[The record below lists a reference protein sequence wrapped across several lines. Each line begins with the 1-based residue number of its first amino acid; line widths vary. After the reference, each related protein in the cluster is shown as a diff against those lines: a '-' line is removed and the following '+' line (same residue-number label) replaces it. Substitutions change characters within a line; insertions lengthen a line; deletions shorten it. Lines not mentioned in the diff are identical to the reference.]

1 MRGWNCAH
9 CARDRRAD
17 RLWRTDDRQCGTG
30 GRSRRRQGRQQGR
43 RCRIGSARD
52 GKSVAPP
59 GQLGAC
65 LSTPNSGPTAHRAR
79 SLARRLALQALYQ
92 IQINPLP
99 WQDVQL
105 QFAADPEAERV
116 DREYFRSLIEGVA
129 PHREALNS
137 RLSGLCEIPPQEL
150 DPIEHAVLWLGLHE
164 LQSCPELPYRVA
176 LAEAVQLA
184 KQFGATDG
192 HKFVNAVLD
201 RAAQET
207 RPHEYGRALD

>member
-1 MRGWNCAH
+1 
-9 CARDRRAD
+9 
-17 RLWRTDDRQCGTG
+17 
-30 GRSRRRQGRQQGR
+30 
-43 RCRIGSARD
+43 
-52 GKSVAPP
+52 VAA
-59 GQLGAC
+59 GDV
-65 LSTPNSGPTAHRAR
+65 SHRAR

-99 WQDVQL
+99 WQDVQQ

-116 DREYFRSLIEGVA
+116 DRDYFRVLIEGIA
-129 PHREALNS
+129 PDREALDI
-137 RLSGLCEIPPQEL
+137 RLAGLCEIPPHEL

-164 LQSCPELPYRVA
+164 LQSHPELPYRVA

-201 RAAQET
+201 RAAQES
-207 RPHEYGRALD
+207 RPQEYGRPAE

>member
-1 MRGWNCAH
+1 
-9 CARDRRAD
+9 
-17 RLWRTDDRQCGTG
+17 
-30 GRSRRRQGRQQGR
+30 
-43 RCRIGSARD
+43 
-52 GKSVAPP
+52 VA
-59 GQLGAC
+59 
-65 LSTPNSGPTAHRAR
+65 SGDVSHRAR

-99 WQDVQL
+99 WQDVQV

-116 DREYFRSLIEGVA
+116 DRDYFRQLIEAIA
-129 PHREALNS
+129 PNRETLDV
-137 RLSGLCEIPPQEL
+137 RLSVLSEIPPQEL

-176 LAEAVQLA
+176 LAEAVQLT

-201 RAAQET
+201 RAAKES
-207 RPHEYGRALD
+207 RPHEYGRPLE

>member
-1 MRGWNCAH
+1 VA
-9 CARDRRAD
+9 
-17 RLWRTDDRQCGTG
+17 TG
-30 GRSRRRQGRQQGR
+30 DVS
-43 RCRIGSARD
+43 
-52 GKSVAPP
+52 
-59 GQLGAC
+59 
-65 LSTPNSGPTAHRAR
+65 HRAR

-116 DREYFRSLIEGVA
+116 DRDYFRELIEAVA
-129 PHREALNS
+129 PNREALDL
-137 RLSGLCEIPPQEL
+137 RLSVLSEIPPQEL

-176 LAEAVQLA
+176 LAEAVQLT

-201 RAAQET
+201 RAARES
-207 RPHEYGRALD
+207 RPHEYGRPVE